1 MSDQTSASRE
11 PAENAAGHSATTL
24 DLAVIRVSGP
34 DATAFLQSQLTH
46 DVETL
51 SHDTLRLAGYCNAK
65 GRLFGLFRVLRDAD
79 GSFLLITDSSLVDT
93 VIRRLRMFVLRSK
106 VQIDAISDQY
116 TLIGLAGDAVRRCG
130 VVEER
135 PAAGGIAPC
144 SGGFAIGWPGDAVTL
159 LLSDAAAAQAMSE
172 TLTAAGGALDME
184 NWQLQLIRAGEPWIV
199 AATTEAFVPQQVNL
213 ERIDGVSFKKGC
225 FPGQEVVAR
234 MHYLGKPSRRLYR
247 LSGSI
252 SNGLPTPGSALT
264 DSDGNTVG
272 QVVIA
277 ATSKPGQFELSA
289 VLPVK
294 QVAADVE
301 LFIDGEPLA
310 HLPLPYS
317 LD

>member
-1 MSDQTSASRE
+1 
-11 PAENAAGHSATTL
+11 
-24 DLAVIRVSGP
+24 
-34 DATAFLQSQLTH
+34 
-46 DVETL
+46 
-51 SHDTLRLAGYCNAK
+51 
-65 GRLFGLFRVLRDAD
+65 
-79 GSFLLITDSSLVDT
+79 
-93 VIRRLRMFVLRSK
+93 
-106 VQIDAISDQY
+106 
-116 TLIGLAGDAVRRCG
+116 
-130 VVEER
+130 
-135 PAAGGIAPC
+135 
-144 SGGFAIGWPGDAVTL
+144 
-159 LLSDAAAAQAMSE
+159 
-172 TLTAAGGALDME
+172 ME